1 MKNDYVTIPKL
12 TVDQMAEVHELRVKG
27 VSWDNLGAIYNCGP
41 TTVKRYYNMSKVT
54 GFYMWNEHSPAAEKA
69 MSMIKELSEENES
82 LKIRM
87 KQQADTFR
95 EIYDELV
102 SQNNDI
108 MKRINE
114 TDKLI
119 DNLRGRDEEND

>member
-27 VSWDNLGAIYNCGP
+27 VSRDNLGAIYNCGP

-95 EIYDELV
+95 EVYDELV